1 MLRNCMEKIF
11 VKKVLGCLIFLLM
24 FVSSAWGRAPD
35 WMLEEVTDFINL
47 CSSATSD
54 EIETELK
61 KLYYEDKRRVLY
73 HSNGNGESALS
84 AALLHNPNPDIAEVL
99 IKYGADPYNALK
111 FAIEEKNRQAT
122 AVILKTFPEVLDELD
137 QRESFATFCRVA
149 PYAMIEAKL
158 KDGAFPNRR
167 GTGSVTPLHA
177 AAEDNPD
184 PSVIKLLIDY
194 GAEPNT
200 TEMLHH
206 ASVSGNIRLIN
217 TLLKSGV
224 KVDSKTK
231 SGITALIVAASQ
243 TSYYL
248 CCNRDDDYPEKLA
261 VQGIKALLEARA
273 NINAQ
278 DQYGDTALKI
288 AAGRGRSETVKTLIN
303 AGANV
308 NIQSLDGKTALISAA
323 SSRNPNPEIIS
334 ALLNAGAK
342 THFKD
347 TNGKRAI
354 DYARQAESLAGT
366 EALLR
371 LVKESR

>member
-1 MLRNCMEKIF
+1 MEKIF